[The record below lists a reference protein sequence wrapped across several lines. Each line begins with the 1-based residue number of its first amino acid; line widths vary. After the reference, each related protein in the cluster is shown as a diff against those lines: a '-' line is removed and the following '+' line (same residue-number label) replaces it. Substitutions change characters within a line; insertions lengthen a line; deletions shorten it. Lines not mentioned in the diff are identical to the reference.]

1 MDTQELITIG
11 VIVAPH
17 GVRGDVRI
25 LPRTDFP
32 ERFMKMDNATSMV
45 NYTILHLQNFINSL
59 SWLLLKSYLIA
70 QLWSV

>member
-11 VIVAPH
+11 VIIAPH

-32 ERFMKMDNATSMV
+32 ERFMNMDV
-45 NYTILHLQNFINSL
+45 CYINGEP
-59 SWLLLKSYLIA
+59 YYIC
-70 QLWSV
+70 